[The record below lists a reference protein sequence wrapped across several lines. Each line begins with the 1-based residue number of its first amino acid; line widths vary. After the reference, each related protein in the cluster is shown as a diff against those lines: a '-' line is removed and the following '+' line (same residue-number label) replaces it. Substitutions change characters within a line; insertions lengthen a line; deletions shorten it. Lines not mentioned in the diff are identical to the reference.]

1 MRAELI
7 ERLRGARVN
16 GHGRICIC
24 LRIDVNVVV
33 VLPTPPFKLMTDKM
47 YGMLLSPFPRT
58 DMHHAKTM
66 CRFPDRR

>member
-24 LRIDVNVVV
+24 LRIDVNDEDA
-33 VLPTPPFKLMTDKM
+33 LALKSGERLCQSDGRRRLTDAA
-47 YGMLLSPFPRT
+47 LQI
-58 DMHHAKTM
+58 D
-66 CRFPDRR
+66 DR